1 MQLKFWK
8 LEGTGNDFI
17 AFNTFKR
24 RIPLAKRPA
33 MARTLCCR
41 RRSIGAD
48 GLFFLDPSKNHHFKM
63 RHYNPDGSEAG
74 ICGNGARSAAFLA
87 NYLGLAP
94 RNITFEAPAGLYRAK
109 IKDSSVVLTM
119 SPIKAI
125 QLNVSVRSRVFNGA
139 VHFVDIGVP
148 HIVIVTDNIKD
159 LDVITIGRAL
169 RHHQRFQPRGTNV
182 NFITVRDRHT
192 IAIRT
197 YERGVEDE
205 TLACGT
211 GSLASAVAATLNRMA
226 SSPVAVHTRGGDILT
241 VRFKMKNHS
250 IEQLQLEG
258 KTRIVFTGELDYPL

>member
-1 MQLKFWK
+1 VQLKFWK

-17 AFNTFKR
+17 ALSSFHH

-63 RHYNPDGSEAG
+63 RYYNPDGSEAG

-87 NYLGLAP
+87 HHLGLAP

-109 IKDSSVVLTM
+109 IKVSSVVLSM
-119 SPIKAI
+119 SLIKAI
-125 QLNVSVRSRVFNGA
+125 QLNVSVRSRVFNGI

-148 HIVIVTDNIKD
+148 HIVIVTDDIKD
-159 LDVITIGRAL
+159 LDVVTIGRAL
-169 RHHQRFQPRGTNV
+169 RHHQRFQPQGTNV
-182 NFITVRDRHT
+182 NFITVRDKHS
-192 IAIRT
+192 INIRT

-211 GSLASAVAATLNRMA
+211 GSVSSAVAATLKRLTR
-226 SSPVAVHTRGGDILT
+226 SPVAIHTRGGDTLT
-241 VRFKMKNHS
+241 VRLKIKNHS
-250 IEQLQLEG
+250 VEQLQLEG
-258 KTRIVFTGELDYPL
+258 KARIVFTGELHYPL